1 MLAAI
6 KAFDRHTLP
15 VVLKSCAG
23 LLELKLG
30 QQVHGAILVNGFALD
45 LASLNALISMYAKCG
60 DLAGTRKVFDRMLIR
75 NEISW
80 SAILAGMEA
89 GERSDVVTFTTVLT
103 ACSHGGL
110 TDKRREQGGTGGGG
124 RGVGLG
130 MTVEPDEALWG
141 ALLGACRIHGKVEV
155 AERVEQMLYGRRL
168 SVASLSGI
176 YSEVLAKGHQ

>member
-1 MLAAI
+1 MLAPI

-15 VVLKSCAG
+15 VVPKSCAG
-23 LLELKLG
+23 LLELRLG
-30 QQVHGAILVNGFALD
+30 KQVHRAIFVNGFALD
-45 LASLNALISMYAKCG
+45 LVSLNALISMCVKCG

-80 SAILAGMEA
+80 FAILAGYGM
-89 GERSDVVTFTTVLT
+89 
-103 ACSHGGL
+103 HGVFG
-110 TDKRREQGGTGGGG
+110 QGGTGGGG

-141 ALLGACRIHGKVEV
+141 ALLGSCRIHGKVEV

-168 SVASLSGI
+168 AVASLSGI